1 MQRRIETSHEMDWIR
16 ACKESPENRV
26 PTSSNFDYSGP
37 LNEMVVMGNLAVRL
51 QGLHRELQWDGEAM
65 KITNLADDD
74 KVSIVKSD
82 TFTIH
87 NGHPS
92 FDTKHEDINAKKF
105 AEEMIKHEYREGWK
119 LM

>member
-1 MQRRIETSHEMDWIR
+1 
-16 ACKESPENRV
+16 
-26 PTSSNFDYSGP
+26 
-37 LNEMVVMGNLAVRL
+37 
-51 QGLHRELQWDGEAM
+51 M
-65 KITNLADDD
+65 KITNISDSDE
-74 KVSIVKSD
+74 VNIVKSD

-92 FDTKHEDINAKKF
+92 FDTQHEKIKASQF